1 MGIYRRNSIER
12 EGIDIYLNRTAFEH
26 EGVDFDMFAGFVD
39 RKMNVTNLQRAM
51 NIKTRDTI
59 EKYLKL
65 YEKYKLKAEAETAVD
80 SLSNV

>member
-1 MGIYRRNSIER
+1 MPVYKRNSIER
-12 EGIDIYLNRTAFEH
+12 EGINNYLNRTAFEH

-39 RKMNVTNLQRAM
+39 RKMNITNLQRAM

-65 YEKYKLKAEAETAVD
+65 YEKYKKQVQVENAID